1 MFNAYEIS
9 EKELLSISWKIH
21 DKFIVAIIGP
31 QKLSAPSK
39 HLSICNFKR
48 RVHEIQ
54 EVLSQLHAVSPEESI
69 QTVLINNAME
79 YCNQI
84 NKIFYQ
90 FYERIQGVE
99 TNGKD
104 HL

>member
-1 MFNAYEIS
+1 
-9 EKELLSISWKIH
+9 
-21 DKFIVAIIGP
+21 
-31 QKLSAPSK
+31 
-39 HLSICNFKR
+39 
-48 RVHEIQ
+48 VHEIQ
-54 EVLSQLHAVSPEESI
+54 EVLPQLHAVSPEESI